1 MTEPTIDLGKS
12 VYAPIATQKQVL
24 AAVRNYFRGE
34 LLNRANESD
43 GGNNTNGMGWLKA
56 EVKEAVKVVAIADKG
71 LIETSVRNQIN
82 ALLGGRFA
90 RDEMAK
96 LVAAEITKQVTA
108 MVKENLIIHASM
120 KLDVTPVS
128 VPDYEAK
135 AQF

>member
-1 MTEPTIDLGKS
+1 
-12 VYAPIATQKQVL
+12 
-24 AAVRNYFRGE
+24 
-34 LLNRANESD
+34 
-43 GGNNTNGMGWLKA
+43 
-56 EVKEAVKVVAIADKG
+56 
-71 LIETSVRNQIN
+71 
-82 ALLGGRFA
+82 
-90 RDEMAK
+90 MAK